1 MIDADAFQALLRE
14 KPTLV
19 GRIHEFN
26 YQPARYI
33 DPSHLTGWLEPGLLD
48 SLAQSSRGLRELSR
62 VILQRFKLADRTC
75 WDFSERRLLGLLPG
89 PTLNGVLDYVAA
101 AVCSRDI
108 GRIIEKSARFELRE
122 HLGPELL
129 EFAVKRG
136 PTLASTGWPDD
147 PRLSNQPWE
156 RITQVRQACVS
167 CWLAGEPAAYRE
179 RMLLKLPAERT
190 MNIPGDVSPVQHE
203 LVWLVTRK
211 LLRSDF
217 REEWTACCA

>member
-1 MIDADAFQALLRE
+1 MIDADAIQAMLRE
-14 KPTLV
+14 KPTLF

-33 DPSHLTGWLEPGLLD
+33 DQSHLAGWLDPGLLALIAN
-48 SLAQSSRGLRELSR
+48 SPRGEAELSR
-62 VILQRFKLADRTC
+62 VILKRFKLTDSAC
-75 WDFSERRLLGLLPG
+75 WDFNEQRLLGLLPG
-89 PTLNGVLDYVAA
+89 PTLGSVLDYVAA

-108 GRIIEKSARFELRE
+108 GRIIEKSARLQLRE

-147 PRLSNQPWE
+147 PRLSGLPWE
-156 RITQVRQACVS
+156 RVTQVRQACLG
-167 CWLAGEPAAYRE
+167 CWLAGQPAAYQE
-179 RMLLKLPAERT
+179 RALLKLPAER
-190 MNIPGDVSPVQHE
+190 MESIPDDVTPTQHE

-217 REEWTACCA
+217 REEWNACCA

>member
-33 DPSHLTGWLEPGLLD
+33 DQSHLAGWFDPKLLNVIIH
-48 SLAQSSRGLRELSR
+48 SPRGLVELSQ
-62 VILQRFKLADRTC
+62 VILRRFKLTDSTC
-75 WDFSERRLLGLLPG
+75 WDFNERRLLGLLPG
-89 PTLNGVLDYVAA
+89 PTMNSVLDYVAA

-108 GRIIEKSARFELRE
+108 GRIIEKSARLQLRE

-147 PRLSNQPWE
+147 PQLSSQPWE
-156 RITQVRQACVS
+156 RITQVRQACLS
-167 CWLAGEPAAYRE
+167 CWIAGEPAAYRE
-179 RMLLKLPAERT
+179 RALLKLPAERAL
-190 MNIPGDVSPVQHE
+190 NIPGDVSPAQHE